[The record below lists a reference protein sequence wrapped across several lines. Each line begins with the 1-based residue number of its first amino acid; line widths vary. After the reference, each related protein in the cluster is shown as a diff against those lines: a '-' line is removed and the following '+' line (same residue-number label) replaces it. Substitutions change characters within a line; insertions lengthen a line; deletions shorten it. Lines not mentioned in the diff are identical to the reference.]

1 MARDLPDQLF
11 AGGQID
17 TLRVKQSHAQYKQR
31 KRRRHAPNIHT
42 TTVANEASFRDY
54 KGVTETAR
62 RVRDRVPPRLQ

>member
-42 TTVANEASFRDY
+42 TTVANEASFA
-54 KGVTETAR
+54 VTKM
-62 RVRDRVPPRLQ
+62 